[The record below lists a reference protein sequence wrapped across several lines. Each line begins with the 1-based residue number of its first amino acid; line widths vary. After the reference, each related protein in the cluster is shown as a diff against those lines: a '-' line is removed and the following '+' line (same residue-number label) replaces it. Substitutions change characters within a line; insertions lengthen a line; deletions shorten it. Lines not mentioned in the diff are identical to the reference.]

1 MARQR
6 AERGTTEGERQRR
19 IRRAAVAGATT
30 ATCLA
35 AASIAVEGIAG
46 AASGIPWLIVVPFTV
61 MCSAFAGWAGART
74 GRENAVRAETLEP
87 GERLIGTYTVRP
99 PFTPRR
105 GPTPY
110 ENPPFQLLLTS
121 RHLQLWEHSN
131 LLWAHPWAELRLAVD
146 GPHLKIYHRG
156 EEAGFM
162 ILEPPGTPLEIQ
174 LAARRLGAS

>member
-1 MARQR
+1 MN
-6 AERGTTEGERQRR
+6 ERLTTEGERQRR
-19 IRRAAVAGATT
+19 IRRAAIAGGTT
-30 ATCLA
+30 ATCA
-35 AASIAVEGIAG
+35 AALIAVKGVAG
-46 AASGIPWLIVVPFTV
+46 VARGVPWLIVVPLTV
-61 MCSAFAGWAGART
+61 VCGAFAGSAGART
-74 GRENAVRAETLEP
+74 GRENAISAETLGP
-87 GERLIGTYTVRP
+87 GERLISTYTVRP
-99 PFTPRR
+99 PFTPGR

-121 RHLQLWEHSN
+121 RRLQLWEHSN

-146 GPHLKIYHRG
+146 GPRLKIYHRG